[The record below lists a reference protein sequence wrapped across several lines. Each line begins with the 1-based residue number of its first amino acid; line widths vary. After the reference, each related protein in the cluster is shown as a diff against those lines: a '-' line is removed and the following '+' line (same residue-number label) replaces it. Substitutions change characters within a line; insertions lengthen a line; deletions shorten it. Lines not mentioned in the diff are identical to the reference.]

1 MFLSFFN
8 FKLFFKYFLNH
19 FNILISKIIF
29 LNKKYIILIY
39 FQVKN
44 ILKPFYPI
52 KKAVVIL
59 LDIQYLQCFSNDHE
73 YCKFIG
79 SMSECVFR
87 IATTEALFYEIL
99 KKYFLKLVFYVFL
112 NCFNVL
118 MIKINFK
125 KLIKYYFI
133 IFKNK
138 ITL

>member
-1 MFLSFFN
+1 
-8 FKLFFKYFLNH
+8 
-19 FNILISKIIF
+19 
-29 LNKKYIILIY
+29 
-39 FQVKN
+39 
-44 ILKPFYPI
+44 
-52 KKAVVIL
+52 
-59 LDIQYLQCFSNDHE
+59 
-73 YCKFIG
+73 
-79 SMSECVFR
+79 MSECVFR

-138 ITL
+138 ITLQKIIYTAPHYQTSMDIQVKTNGQGKTSFFSPRQYNVRQDGLKLVQEK